1 MACSAFRT
9 PTQKAR
15 LGRIMNEQASGT
27 TNTLNMISVNG
38 NKEPTLERAMHYY
51 IEEVSHR
58 MV

>member
-1 MACSAFRT
+1 
-9 PTQKAR
+9 
-15 LGRIMNEQASGT
+15 MNEQASGT

-38 NKEPTLERAMHYY
+38 NKEPTLERAMHYH

>member
-1 MACSAFRT
+1 MQCIPDSNTESKTWAHHER
-9 PTQKAR
+9 
-15 LGRIMNEQASGT
+15 ASLWVP